1 MKALRLDDLSSFS
14 YVDVPAPSVGG
25 DEVLVA
31 VRVAGICGSDVHGFD
46 GTSGRRIPPLIM
58 GHEAAGVVARVG
70 RDAGPWRE
78 GDRVT
83 FDSTI
88 FCGSCPACLAGRSNL
103 CERRAVLGAAYPGYR
118 REGAFAEL
126 VAVPGRGVV
135 AIPDELTFER
145 AAFAEP
151 LAVALHAVDL
161 AGDIAD
167 RTVAVVGTG
176 VIGLLV
182 VQALRAAGAGRIVGI
197 DLSVERLGLARAFGA
212 ETTFQADDTD
222 LTRRVVSFA
231 DGVGP
236 DVVIEAVGV
245 PAAIQTAT
253 GCVRRGGRI
262 VLVGNVTP
270 LIDLPLQAV
279 VTGEVTL
286 VGSCASAG
294 EMERAVELLASGAVD
309 VDPLISVVAP
319 LADGAHWFEQLHD
332 APAGVLK
339 VLLRPPDGVS

>member
-1 MKALRLDDLSSFS
+1 MKALRLDDVSSFS
-14 YVDVPAPSVGG
+14 YVDVPAPSVGD

-46 GTSGRRIPPLIM
+46 GTSGRRIPPVTM
-58 GHEAAGVVARVG
+58 GHEAAGVVVGVG
-70 RDAGPWRE
+70 RDAGSWRE

-88 FCGSCPACLAGRSNL
+88 FCGVCPACLAGRSNL
-103 CERRAVLGAAYPGYR
+103 CERRAVLGASYPGYR

-151 LAVALHAVDL
+151 LAVALHAVAL
-161 AGDIAD
+161 AGDVAGK
-167 RTVAVVGTG
+167 TVAVVGTG

-197 DLSVERLGLARAFGA
+197 DLNEERLELARAFGA
-212 ETTFQADDTD
+212 ESTFRADQADV
-222 LTRRVVSFA
+222 TRRVVEFA
-231 DGVGP
+231 DGGGP

-245 PAAIQTAT
+245 SAAIQTAI

-270 LIDLPLQAV
+270 MIDLPLQAV
-279 VTGEVTL
+279 VTGELTL

-294 EMERAVELLASGAVD
+294 EMGRSVELLAGGGVD

-319 LADGAHWFEQLHD
+319 LADGGRWFDQLHD
-332 APAGVLK
+332 APSGLLK
-339 VLLRPPDGVS
+339 VLLIPPGEAS